1 MIIKPLI
8 RSNMCIN
15 AHPKGCAADVKHQI
29 EFIEKKFT
37 TRSIPA
43 DAPKTVLV
51 LGCSTGYGLAGRI
64 VAAFGYKAATIGVS
78 FEKERNS
85 GPISSGAPAF

>member
-37 TRSIPA
+37 TATKPQLSAFLSKRKAPTVESGNPA
-43 DAPKTVLV
+43 KRQVRRVGTTTWL
-51 LGCSTGYGLAGRI
+51 LT
-64 VAAFGYKAATIGVS
+64 
-78 FEKERNS
+78 
-85 GPISSGAPAF
+85 SSQKKRA